1 MVHPVAQLQHE
12 GRGARIDPTGLTAR
26 YRRAGQPRAEV
37 RPDAMRAGLRA
48 FANGDLELV
57 IERQDHGSAATL
69 NAHLVNRGAA
79 PLDVE
84 SIEFAFEFRGH
95 GHDDLRFLRHGWQ
108 SWSPTAVRVL
118 DDAGEPPFP
127 SGPWLRGMYHSQ
139 GESRPG
145 VHESETLTAVGGM
158 AGGPFCLVGVLE
170 SGRGFGLVRLAP
182 AASDGGER
190 PVVVEVELGLEISL
204 APGER
209 RDLESIRLAL
219 GPEPNALLEQF
230 AELWGSVAG
239 ARRAAP
245 FQAGWCSWYHFFHAV
260 SEEAMLRNI
269 DALAADR
276 SGIPVEVVQLDD
288 GFQPAMG
295 DWLAPSARF
304 PGGPGRIAEAIRQA
318 GFRAGIWTAPFAA
331 SAESEVLSAHSDWAL
346 DDEGSPLRGTYNPEW
361 SRDGWVYV
369 LDPSRPEVAAHLEAT
384 FAALV
389 EMGFDYLKL
398 DFLFM
403 PAMRGRGADPSL
415 TRAQRLARGLE
426 AIRRGAGE
434 DAFLLGCGCPL
445 GPAVGRVD
453 GMRIGPDVAPAWA
466 VEQPVAIPG
475 LEEMLPST
483 RTALRSILAR
493 QFLHRRL
500 WLNDPDCLMVRSRET
515 RLSAVETAS
524 LAAGVA
530 LSGGMVVCSDD
541 VPLLEPGERGI
552 VARVVELAS
561 RIDAA
566 GSRGT
571 TRVAWPGREGEP
583 WLVESRSGRDAWLA
597 AINLEDE
604 PASLAL
610 PRGSVFETAD
620 TGPEILH
627 PGANPSE
634 ASAGPAGFRLAAHAS
649 AILRAEGARRP
660 AVFCDFDGTFSQR
673 DVGGALAREYLPEA
687 RAALQKRYAA
697 GELGAWEYALELFDG
712 FAFAPDRLDAFLAQ
726 IELDSG
732 ARDLLAW
739 CEAQNIPFRILS
751 DGFDYNLERLQAIHG
766 VAFAYSAN
774 RLVFE
779 GERWRIAPGGP
790 NADCGCG
797 TGTCKRTI
805 IEGYRREHPGAFCIH
820 IGDGRVSDLCGAM
833 AADLVFAKGT
843 LVEALKVRG
852 VHFEAFED
860 LAEVRRAL
868 ERAFP
873 GTLIPAAPGSRAS
886 GDFRS

>member
-37 RPDAMRAGLRA
+37 RPDAMRGGLRA
-48 FANGDLELV
+48 FADGDLELV

-182 AASDGGER
+182 SASDGGER

-304 PGGPGRIAEAIRQA
+304 PGGPRRIAEAIRQA

-331 SAESEVLSAHSDWAL
+331 SAESEVLSAHPDWAL

-483 RTALRSILAR
+483 RMALRSILAR

-530 LSGGMVVCSDD
+530 LSGEWSS
-541 VPLLEPGERGI
+541 VPTTFR
-552 VARVVELAS
+552 S
-561 RIDAA
+561 W
-566 GSRGT
+566 SRGNAESSHGWSNWHPASMQRAVGGRPGSPGPGGRESPGWWNPGRGGMPGWPPST
-571 TRVAWPGREGEP
+571 SRTNPRRLPFPGVRSSRPPTRGRKFCTRASTHRRPPQGRLAFALPPMPARFFGPRAREGQPSSVISMAPFPSAMSGAPWPGNTCRKRAPPCKTLRG
-583 WLVESRSGRDAWLA
+583 GRT
-597 AINLEDE
+597 
-604 PASLAL
+604 
-610 PRGSVFETAD
+610 RGLGVRAGTLRRVRFRPGQARRVP
-620 TGPEILH
+620 GPDRTRF
-627 PGANPSE
+627 G
-634 ASAGPAGFRLAAHAS
+634 GAGF
-649 AILRAEGARRP
+649 
-660 AVFCDFDGTFSQR
+660 
-673 DVGGALAREYLPEA
+673 VG
-687 RAALQKRYAA
+687 
-697 GELGAWEYALELFDG
+697 
-712 FAFAPDRLDAFLAQ
+712 
-726 IELDSG
+726 
-732 ARDLLAW
+732 
-739 CEAQNIPFRILS
+739 
-751 DGFDYNLERLQAIHG
+751 
-766 VAFAYSAN
+766 V
-774 RLVFE
+774 V
-779 GERWRIAPGGP
+779 
-790 NADCGCG
+790 
-797 TGTCKRTI
+797 
-805 IEGYRREHPGAFCIH
+805 
-820 IGDGRVSDLCGAM
+820 
-833 AADLVFAKGT
+833 
-843 LVEALKVRG
+843 
-852 VHFEAFED
+852 
-860 LAEVRRAL
+860 
-868 ERAFP
+868 
-873 GTLIPAAPGSRAS
+873 
-886 GDFRS
+886 